1 MVGFDIGDNRHH
13 RLQMQERCITLI
25 CFGNQVPTMPQ
36 TRMNARRFYQPTVNE
51 GWVRVP
57 LLLDA
62 GNHRSGCRFAVRSG
76 NGDAMTKTH

>member
-25 CFGNQVPTMPQ
+25 CFGNQAMTMPQ

-51 GWVRVP
+51 GWVESRFCVERKPSQWLSFLPCVP
-57 LLLDA
+57 
-62 GNHRSGCRFAVRSG
+62 
-76 NGDAMTKTH
+76 AMAMP